1 MTSSLE
7 DIRAMVAG
15 VVARAENDTEFA
27 QRLRADP
34 LATLAAAGIPAV
46 DAETIRD
53 GFAAAAGEVEGFGV
67 RPMPWCHD
75 TYKDWDPT
83 GIAVCRGN

>member
-1 MTSSLE
+1 MRPLMGGLVE
-7 DIRAMVAG
+7 CDRGGEGPRCGAG
-15 VVARAENDTEFA
+15 WCT
-27 QRLRADP
+27 P
-34 LATLAAAGIPAV
+34 
-46 DAETIRD
+46 D
-53 GFAAAAGEVEGFGV
+53 GPPSVKGSGMPGRGQQERKQILVTAAGEVEGFGV